1 MLLECLTVDE
11 EYTHV
16 MHRELLIRKLLPKQE
31 KGKVLSMMLR
41 LLPRSDLSDVLSTIH
56 SELLLSKGNN
66 PNKKFMKNGMEI
78 KFSSVQKFLK
88 FLDSKNFFS
97 ESSLRVKIMI
107 KLCAYF

>member
-16 MHRELLIRKLLPKQE
+16 MHRELLICKLLPKQE

-41 LLPRSDLSDVLSTIH
+41 LLPRSDLSNVLSTIH
-56 SELLLSKGNN
+56 GELLLSKGNH

-88 FLDSKNFFS
+88 FLDSKKNFF
-97 ESSLRVKIMI
+97 RK
-107 KLCAYF
+107 F